1 MREEVNTE
9 HVTVSGKWP
18 FPTNMLAF
26 NNARPASERDA
37 NLIEMLSGP
46 SADLEVRQT
55 VMTIQLVMTGKPSY
69 AHWRGCGWHV
79 LDDPVYDQQ
88 KEEEALAALRKSGL
102 RKLTLAERKALG
114 V

>member
-1 MREEVNTE
+1 MQEEVDTG

-26 NNARPASERDA
+26 NNARPASDRDA
-37 NLIEMLSGP
+37 ALIELLSGP
-46 SADLEVRQT
+46 CADLEVRKT
-55 VMTIQLVMTGKPSY
+55 VMTIQLVMTGTPSY
-69 AHWRGCGWHV
+69 AQWRGCGWHV
-79 LDDPVYDQQ
+79 LGDQAYDQQ

-114 V
+114 I